1 MLKVVARA
9 SSEVNGFAE
18 LLQRFERNISILG
31 RSPRTFD
38 NYSRHV
44 AALALH
50 FKTLPTELDPE
61 QVKDYLFELQKRS
74 KTPSQSYFKHTV
86 YGLRFLLKTEGLP
99 YSYLHLPAIPKVKKL
114 PTILSR
120 EEIWRMLQSAEL
132 LKHKLLIGLIYGCGL
147 SLHPHLHCIVPGG
160 GTNKQGKWK
169 GKVRTDKYLFPVK
182 ALGKVFRAKFA
193 ASLKACG
200 IKDADLMDRLF
211 AKNWVVYAKRPFGG
225 PKQVIEYLG
234 RYTHKV
240 AISNHRIKEV
250 TDQQVRFEYKDY
262 RKGGEKKEMTLAN
275 TEFVRRFS
283 MHILPKRFV
292 RIRHYGILSSSWKR
306 GKLQALQSDLKIRVT
321 AAKPKTLLRKCRS
334 CKEGNLVTIAVFG
347 QRGPPPEFLFVI
359 QPLSAN

>member
-1 MLKVVARA
+1 MNRA
-9 SSEVNGFAE
+9 SSEVNGFSE
-18 LLQRFERNISILG
+18 LIQRFERNISIQG
-31 RSPRTFD
+31 KSPRTFD

-44 AALALH
+44 AAIALH

-61 QVKDYLFELQKRS
+61 QVKNYLFQLQQRS
-74 KTPSQSYFKHTV
+74 KTPSQTYFKHTV
-86 YGLRFLLKTEGLP
+86 YGLRFLLKAEGLP
-99 YSYLHLPAIPKVKKL
+99 YDFLHLPAIPKVKKL

-120 EEIWRMLQSAEL
+120 QEVWRMLQTAQL

-169 GKVRTDKYLFPVK
+169 DKVRTDKYLFPVK

-234 RYTHKV
+234 STPTKSPS
-240 AISNHRIKEV
+240 ATTES
-250 TDQQVRFEYKDY
+250 
-262 RKGGEKKEMTLAN
+262 KK
-275 TEFVRRFS
+275 
-283 MHILPKRFV
+283 
-292 RIRHYGILSSSWKR
+292 
-306 GKLQALQSDLKIRVT
+306 
-321 AAKPKTLLRKCRS
+321 
-334 CKEGNLVTIAVFG
+334 
-347 QRGPPPEFLFVI
+347 
-359 QPLSAN
+359 